1 MQRIF
6 ALFVLALAAAAC
18 SAPDPV
24 PADSGG
30 TAAPLSAAAPDPST
44 AASRVDRRVIATD
57 GAPAAIGPY
66 SQAIQAGETLYLAG
80 QIGLDPVTG
89 ELVPGG
95 VEAEARQV
103 MANLGAVLEAAG
115 FDFADVV
122 QTQIF
127 LTDLGAFAAVNAI
140 YGEFFGADPPAR
152 ATVGVAALPRG
163 AAVEILMTAVR

>member
-1 MQRIF
+1 MHRIF
-6 ALFVLALAAAAC
+6 ALVVLALAAAAC

-30 TAAPLSAAAPDPST
+30 TAAPFSAAASAPT

-57 GAPAAIGPY
+57 AAPAAIGPY

-80 QIGLDPVTG
+80 QVGLDPVTG

-140 YGEFFGADPPAR
+140 YGEFFGAAPPAR
-152 ATVGVAALPRG
+152 ATVGVAALPRE

>member
-6 ALFVLALAAAAC
+6 PLFVLALAAAAC

-30 TAAPLSAAAPDPST
+30 TAAPLSAAASAP
-44 AASRVDRRVIATD
+44 AARSRVDRRVIATD

-140 YGEFFGADPPAR
+140 YGEFFTADPPAR
-152 ATVGVAALPRG
+152 ATVGVATLPRG
-163 AAVEILMTAVR
+163 AAVEIMMTAVR